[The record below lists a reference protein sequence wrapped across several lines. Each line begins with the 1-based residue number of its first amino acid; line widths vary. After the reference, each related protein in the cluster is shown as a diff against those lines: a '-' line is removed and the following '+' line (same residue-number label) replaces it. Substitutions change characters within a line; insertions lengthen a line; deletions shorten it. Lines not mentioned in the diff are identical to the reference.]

1 MDMGI
6 DRYLTFREAVD
17 RWQITDYKLNQKLS
31 NKVIIERALDEKM
44 VKRYQRDG
52 EKRIYWIISVKFMEK
67 WFGLEPAI

>member
-1 MDMGI
+1 MGI

>member
-44 VKRYQRDG
+44 LKRYQRDG

>member
-17 RWQITDYKLNQKLS
+17 RWQITDYKLNQKLL